1 MNIIS
6 KPSDVD
12 TLRTAILGASGYTG
26 AELLRLAKNHPAI
39 DVKALTADRQAGKA
53 MADIYPHLA
62 TEGLPDLVKI
72 GELDFSELD
81 LVFCA
86 LPHATTQEVI
96 KDLPEQLK
104 VIDLSADFRITNPT
118 VYEKWYGK
126 PHGAPELQGQ
136 AAYGLTEWHR
146 PAIGMSRLIAV
157 PGCYPT
163 VSLLALLPLVQNR
176 IIEID
181 DIIIDAKSGVT
192 GAGRGEKL
200 ANLFSEVAEGMHPY
214 GVGHHRHMPEIE
226 QELSGAAGA
235 PVTISFT
242 PHLVPMNRGM
252 LATIYV
258 RFADGEDYA
267 SARQSYLDAYDTE
280 AFVHLLPEGAV
291 PATRHVRGTNHC
303 LISITPDRRP
313 GCAIITAVID
323 NLMKGASGQAVQN
336 FNVMQGLDETTG
348 LDMAALFP

>member
-1 MNIIS
+1 
-6 KPSDVD
+6 
-12 TLRTAILGASGYTG
+12 
-26 AELLRLAKNHPAI
+26 KNHPAI
-39 DVKALTADRQAGKA
+39 EVRALTADRQAGKA
-53 MADIYPHLA
+53 MAEIYPHLGH
-62 TEGLPDLVKI
+62 EGLPDLVKI
-72 GELDFSELD
+72 EALDFDQLD
-81 LVFCA
+81 VVFCA
-86 LPHATTQEVI
+86 LPHATTQEVVR
-96 KDLPEQLK
+96 DLPERLK
-104 VIDLSADFRITNPT
+104 VIDLSADFRLTNAA
-118 VYEKWYGK
+118 VYEQWYGK

-163 VSLLALLPLVQNR
+163 VSLLALLPLVQDR

-200 ANLFSEVAEGMHPY
+200 VNLYAEVAEGMHAY

-258 RFADGEDYA
+258 RFADGQDYT
-267 SARQSYLDAYDTE
+267 SARQSYLDAYE
-280 AFVHLLPEGAV
+280 NEPFVQLLPEGAV

-303 LISITPDRRP
+303 LIGITPDRRP

-336 FNVMQGLDETTG
+336 FNVMHQLNEATG
-348 LDMAALFP
+348 LNDVALFP